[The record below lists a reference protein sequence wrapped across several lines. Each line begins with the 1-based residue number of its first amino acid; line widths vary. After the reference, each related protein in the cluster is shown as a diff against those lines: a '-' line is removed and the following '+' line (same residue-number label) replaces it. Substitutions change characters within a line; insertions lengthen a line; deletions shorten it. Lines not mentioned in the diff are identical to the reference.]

1 MPVVSYLQPSR
12 RELMAPCF
20 HPVPTQ
26 IEEAFSVRRL
36 RVVGPVK
43 TSEAA
48 RSQRRLAL
56 DRPYITTFCH
66 GAPLKLH
73 RFAFSLRELKGDRR
87 ASLLVGSGINNDG
100 S

>member
-1 MPVVSYLQPSR
+1 M
-12 RELMAPCF
+12 
-20 HPVPTQ
+20 
-26 IEEAFSVRRL
+26 RRL

-66 GAPLKLH
+66 GG
-73 RFAFSLRELKGDRR
+73 AFE
-87 ASLLVGSGINNDG
+87 ASPFRVQLARTERGPSGILIDWQRETCVVNALPP
-100 S
+100 

>member
-1 MPVVSYLQPSR
+1 
-12 RELMAPCF
+12 MAPCF
-20 HPVPTQ
+20 HPAPTQ